1 MRGGG
6 TIRKTIFAR
15 IAENDLKCILDQGFH
30 FCQMAPSA
38 PPLLSLTLTLGCKNE
53 KQPSGPIEL
62 DLEAGNLVFA
72 LKLNSVAFLQN
83 NLFVCLINPI
93 AISNQTNS
101 LNLHFL

>member
-1 MRGGG
+1 M
-6 TIRKTIFAR
+6 
-15 IAENDLKCILDQGFH
+15 H
-30 FCQMAPSA
+30 FRPSF
-38 PPLLSLTLTLGCKNE
+38 PFFSNGTLTKNE